1 MAAAKVGAAAP
12 SARPD
17 KPATIYDVAK
27 LAGVSHQT
35 VSRWLKGDRSLRPAT
50 RERVEQA
57 LADTGYRPNQTAR
70 LLARNRP
77 HRIAAFTHEIS
88 QVGPSR
94 IAQGASAGAR
104 EAGYVLDIVTLDA
117 GDRRS
122 IEEAIELFD
131 RPDVAGILALVST
144 DEVVEA
150 FGRAHPRVR
159 ALVVTEADDVV
170 GGAAESVS
178 ARAMALAVGHLG
190 DHGHRRFVHVAGPSD
205 WSVAR
210 NREEACRREVERRG
224 FELVGV
230 LHGNWSASSAYDAVL
245 RSDELA
251 GATAWVCAND
261 QMAIGTMAALRDRGL
276 DVPGSA
282 SVVGI
287 DDIPEARYLR
297 PALTT
302 VHLEFEDQGRHSIE
316 RLVAMIE
323 DREVPTEPEPS
334 AQLMV
339 RGSVGPAPRR

>member
-1 MAAAKVGAAAP
+1 M
-12 SARPD
+12 
-17 KPATIYDVAK
+17 
-27 LAGVSHQT
+27 
-35 VSRWLKGDRSLRPAT
+35 
-50 RERVEQA
+50 
-57 LADTGYRPNQTAR
+57 
-70 LLARNRP
+70 
-77 HRIAAFTHEIS
+77 
-88 QVGPSR
+88 
-94 IAQGASAGAR
+94 
-104 EAGYVLDIVTLDA
+104 
-117 GDRRS
+117 
-122 IEEAIELFD
+122 
-131 RPDVAGILALVST
+131 
-144 DEVVEA
+144 
-150 FGRAHPRVR
+150 
-159 ALVVTEADDVV
+159 
-170 GGAAESVS
+170 
-178 ARAMALAVGHLG
+178 
-190 DHGHRRFVHVAGPSD
+190 
-205 WSVAR
+205 AR

-230 LHGNWSASSAYDAVL
+230 LHGDWSASSAYDAVL

-334 AQLMV
+334 EPWRASSSRASLGERSRDRRNAPKQ
-339 RGSVGPAPRR
+339 APRSGAPGVK